1 MTSEKVKGSRKDK
14 DEKKG
19 AGKKLEGER
28 RGRSGWQ
35 SSTCV
40 RIKMRLGVERL
51 LSFCL
56 LLSTLPSFFFLCPK
70 PLWIT
75 HSASSPH
82 FHSLL
87 CTHSCS
93 IFHAPFTLSVLCPL
107 RLLLEI
113 FFWSPSSTL
122 FWSIQK
128 CYSTLYLFFS
138 AHPTRFDPMDQ
149 SCCKNTKCVFVLIFF
164 FLQTFIALRKKK
176 KKKFLTLFSPSLQA
190 VFIWNYS
197 TTAGWNTLEFGS
209 FSPLEVVITAVF
221 ILTVLKCCCTGLQ
234 LCLTYYN
241 ILVQPLKAKISATE
255 NSKNPIN
262 CEYSFSS
269 PKWK

>member
-176 KKKFLTLFSPSLQA
+176 KKSSWLCFPLVFKLFLS
-190 VFIWNYS
+190 
-197 TTAGWNTLEFGS
+197 E
-209 FSPLEVVITAVF
+209 IT
-221 ILTVLKCCCTGLQ
+221 LQ
-234 LCLTYYN
+234 LQDGIPWNLDPF
-241 ILVQPLKAKISATE
+241 PL
-255 NSKNPIN
+255 
-262 CEYSFSS
+262 
-269 PKWK
+269 WRL

>member
-1 MTSEKVKGSRKDK
+1 MKRR
-14 DEKKG
+14 
-19 AGKKLEGER
+19 ER
-28 RGRSGWQ
+28 ERSWRGRGGGGGSGWQ

-113 FFWSPSSTL
+113 FFEAPAVLCFGVFRSATALFTCFSLHILPDLIQWTSPAVKTRNVFSY
-122 FWSIQK
+122 W
-128 CYSTLYLFFS
+128 FFS
-138 AHPTRFDPMDQ
+138 FYKH
-149 SCCKNTKCVFVLIFF
+149 SLLCE
-164 FLQTFIALRKKK
+164 KKK

-255 NSKNPIN
+255 KQ
-262 CEYSFSS
+262 
-269 PKWK
+269 

>member
-1 MTSEKVKGSRKDK
+1 MHPSHS
-14 DEKKG
+14 
-19 AGKKLEGER
+19 AF
-28 RGRSGWQ
+28 
-35 SSTCV
+35 CA
-40 RIKMRLGVERL
+40 L
-51 LSFCL
+51 LDFYWR
-56 LLSTLPSFFFLCPK
+56 FFFEAPAVLCFGVFR
-70 PLWIT
+70 
-75 HSASSPH
+75 SATALFTCFSLHILPDLIQWTSPAVKTRNV
-82 FHSLL
+82 FSYWFFSFYKHSLL
-87 CTHSCS
+87 C
-93 IFHAPFTLSVLCPL
+93 
-107 RLLLEI
+107 E
-113 FFWSPSSTL
+113 
-122 FWSIQK
+122 
-128 CYSTLYLFFS
+128 
-138 AHPTRFDPMDQ
+138 
-149 SCCKNTKCVFVLIFF
+149 
-164 FLQTFIALRKKK
+164 KKK